1 MKFRNKLIAVLM
13 LFTSVFSIGAA
24 NAATL
29 NAVFPMYKQANMK
42 GLTGDLSSAGT
53 VIRACLLD
61 MDDLGTALTGATNA
75 TPIVATSTSH
85 GISNGDLF
93 VITKVLGNTAS
104 NGIFRAAS
112 VTTDTFAL
120 VDPVTGANVAGNGA
134 YTSGGRVWKLTGVD
148 FLDDIA
154 SGARIGTP
162 ATVATKTVSTEGVFD
177 AADTTISAVTGDQA
191 EAILVYKFVT
201 NDADSVPML
210 VIAGASSGLPVTPN
224 GGDINITWPA

>member
-134 YTSGGRVWKLTGVD
+134 YTSGGRVWKLSGVD
-148 FLDDIA
+148 FMNDIA
-154 SGARIGTP
+154 AGAKICPGTP
-162 ATVATKTVSTEGVFD
+162 ATISSKAVSAEGYFS
-177 AADTTISAVTGDQA
+177 AANTTLGSLTGDQA
-191 EAILVYKFVT
+191 EGIILIEWNT
-201 NDADSVPML
+201 S
-210 VIAGASSGLPVTPN
+210 
-224 GGDINITWPA
+224 